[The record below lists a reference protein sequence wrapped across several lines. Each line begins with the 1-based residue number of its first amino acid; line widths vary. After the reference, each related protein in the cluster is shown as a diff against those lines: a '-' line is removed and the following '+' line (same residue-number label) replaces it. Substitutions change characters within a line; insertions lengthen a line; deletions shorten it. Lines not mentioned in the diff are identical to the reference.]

1 MRILIDNIIYS
12 NMFSC
17 TTDAVRQMDLVDYI
31 SSREREREGNEL
43 SVERHLAS
51 HIVTLSQ
58 VNDT

>member
-31 SSREREREGNEL
+31 SSRERESEKEMNYL
-43 SVERHLAS
+43 SNAILQV
-51 HIVTLSQ
+51 ILSLSLK
-58 VNDT
+58 